1 MSRLLARQ
9 LLLPGKVLLG
19 SPSQRDRDGFQA
31 GIADGVYFVIPDSK
45 QMIKKNLT
53 ARVILC
59 YNTPAINS
67 YSSIRHPYR
76 VPQFMGKGRGDNMK
90 PLVAIVGRP
99 NVGKSTFF
107 NRMIGE
113 RVAIVEDLPG
123 TTRDLIYGDTDWNG
137 REFTLIDTG
146 GLELGS
152 YIPVGQVGLD
162 GQPGDIVKRV
172 RAQAQLAIEEADVIV
187 FMVDTRAG
195 ITAADE
201 EVADLL
207 RRSNKPVILAANKAD
222 NVTRRQEAVEF
233 YALGLGEPI
242 TVSAIQGTGTGDL
255 LDSIVEALPPE
266 EEKPEGEEE
275 EEIPHIAIVG
285 RPNVGKS
292 SLLNAI
298 LGFERAIVSEVP
310 GTTRDAIDTE
320 LEYEDRKLILID
332 TAGIRR
338 RGRVGPGVEKYSV
351 LRASRAIDRCDV
363 ALLLIDAS
371 EGLAAQDTHI
381 AGEIHEKAKGVVV
394 VVNKW
399 DLAQAQRREER
410 EGKIPRPDEEI
421 ESAERYRKIIA
432 EGLKFIPYAPIVFTS
447 AKTGYH
453 VQSLL
458 EMVLNIADMRY
469 LRIPTSRL
477 NEVVQEAIRR
487 HNPTVFRGKVLKIY
501 YATQTQVNPPTFV
514 FFVNDPQAVHF
525 SYERYLENQLRKA
538 YSFKGTGIRMHF
550 RARPKSER

>member
-1 MSRLLARQ
+1 
-9 LLLPGKVLLG
+9 
-19 SPSQRDRDGFQA
+19 
-31 GIADGVYFVIPDSK
+31 
-45 QMIKKNLT
+45 
-53 ARVILC
+53 
-59 YNTPAINS
+59 
-67 YSSIRHPYR
+67 
-76 VPQFMGKGRGDNMK
+76 MK

-123 TTRDLIYGDTDWNG
+123 TTRDRIYGDTDWNG

-152 YIPVGQVGLD
+152 DIPIGQIGLN
-162 GQPGDIVKRV
+162 GQPGDITKRV
-172 RAQAQLAIEEADVIV
+172 RAQAELAIEEADVII
-187 FMVDTRAG
+187 FMVDAQAG

-201 EVADLL
+201 EVAELL
-207 RRSNKPVILAANKAD
+207 RRTRKPVILTANKSD
-222 NVTRRQEAVEF
+222 NARLRQDVVEF
-233 YALGLGEPI
+233 YALGIGEPI
-242 TVSAIQGTGTGDL
+242 TISSTQGTGTGDL
-255 LDSIVEALPPE
+255 LDLIVDALPPE
-266 EEKPEGEEE
+266 QEDLEGEEE
-275 EEIPHIAIVG
+275 DITRIAIVG

-298 LGFERAIVSEVP
+298 LGFQRAIVSEVP
-310 GTTRDAIDTE
+310 GTTRDAIDIEFTYKDE
-320 LEYEDRKLILID
+320 KLVLID

-351 LRASRAIDRCDV
+351 LRSSRAIDRCDV
-363 ALLLIDAS
+363 ALLVIDAS

-381 AGEIHEKAKGVVV
+381 AGEIQEKAKGVVV
-394 VVNKW
+394 IVNKW

-410 EGKIPRPDEEI
+410 EGQFPHPDDMI

-432 EGLKFIPYAPIVFTS
+432 EDFKFIPYAPVVFTS

-458 EMVLNIADMRY
+458 DTVLDIAEMRY

-477 NEVVQEAIRR
+477 NEVVHEAVRR
-487 HNPTVFRGKVLKIY
+487 HHPTVFKGKVMKIY

-514 FFVNDPQAVHF
+514 FFVNDPQALHF
-525 SYERYLENQLRKA
+525 SYERYLENQLRQTF
-538 YSFKGTGIRMHF
+538 SFKGTGIRLQF
-550 RARPKSER
+550 RSRPRSER

>member
-1 MSRLLARQ
+1 M
-9 LLLPGKVLLG
+9 
-19 SPSQRDRDGFQA
+19 
-31 GIADGVYFVIPDSK
+31 
-45 QMIKKNLT
+45 N
-53 ARVILC
+53 
-59 YNTPAINS
+59 
-67 YSSIRHPYR
+67 
-76 VPQFMGKGRGDNMK
+76 

-107 NRMIGE
+107 NRMLGE
-113 RVAIVEDLPG
+113 RVAIVADMPG
-123 TTRDLIYGDTDWNG
+123 TTRDRIYGDTDWNG

-152 YIPVGQVGLD
+152 EIPVGQIGLD
-162 GQPGDIVKRV
+162 GQPGDIMKRV
-172 RAQAQLAIEEADVIV
+172 QAQAQLAIEEADVIV
-187 FMVDTRAG
+187 FMVDAQAG

-207 RRSNKPVILAANKAD
+207 RRTQKPVVLAANKAD
-222 NVTRRQEAVEF
+222 NAKLRQDAVEF
-233 YALGLGEPI
+233 YTLGIGEPI
-242 TVSAIQGTGTGDL
+242 TLSSTQGTGTGDL
-255 LDSIVEALPPE
+255 LDLIVDALPPE
-266 EEKPEGEEE
+266 EERSEDEED
-275 EEIPHIAIVG
+275 EEITRIAIVG

-298 LGFERAIVSEVP
+298 LGFQRSIVSDVP

-320 LEYEDRKLILID
+320 FEYKDKKLVLID

-351 LRASRAIDRCDV
+351 LRASRAIDRSDV

-381 AGEIHEKAKGVVV
+381 AGEIQEKAKGVVV
-394 VVNKW
+394 IVNKW

-410 EGKIPRPDEEI
+410 EGIFPNPNDEI

-432 EGLKFIPYAPIVFTS
+432 EGLKFIPYAPIVFAS

-453 VQSLL
+453 VQSLFDI
-458 EMVLNIADMRY
+458 VLNIAEMRY
-469 LRIPTSRL
+469 LRVPTSRL

-487 HNPTVFRGKVLKIY
+487 HNPTIFKGKVMKIY

-514 FFVNDPQAVHF
+514 FFVNDPQALHF
-525 SYERYLENQLRKA
+525 SYERYLENQLRYA
-538 YSFKGTGIRMHF
+538 FSFKGTGIRLQF
-550 RARPKSER
+550 RARPRSEK